1 MRIQLQNNNYVAKAG
16 VGGGP
21 VTYLANAVTELARR
35 GHHVSVLCRTPNGSG
50 PSAERHVAATVY
62 YHEDLPIHGRQ
73 WLVQPLALGL
83 RLRRLIPRYVR
94 GAEVV
99 LARNSTY
106 AYATAKASPAHPLIY
121 VAPGNPHREMLLDM
135 PATKRRERLYRRLLA
150 WQEYYIERVGLRGA
164 DHVVVFSE
172 MKRRETVDGYGIDP
186 GKISVIPP
194 GYPPPAPGDPAANA
208 ALRAALEIPAGAPVI
223 LSLCRLVP
231 HKNLPLLLR
240 AFARLETAGAY
251 LVVVSDGEERPRL
264 ERMAADL
271 GIAGR
276 TRFTGRQPDVARYYA
291 IASVYV
297 LPSLYEAFGFT
308 YLEAMAAGVPCIGLR
323 ADYPRIVLPTAEI
336 IEDGVTCLCV
346 GNTEE
351 EMRGALDRVLGDP
364 GLRRSMGEAARQRC
378 AERYSWQRHF
388 DGVLRLTAPPAAGAA
403 VARGAP

>member
-1 MRIQLQNNNYVAKAG
+1 MRIQLQNNNYVAKVG
-16 VGGGP
+16 IGGGP
-21 VTYLANAVTELARR
+21 VTYLAHAVTELARR
-35 GHHVSVLCRTPNGSG
+35 GHQVSVLCRTPNGSG
-50 PSAERHVAATVY
+50 ASAEQHAAATVY

-73 WLVQPLALGL
+73 WLVQPLVLGL

-99 LARNSTY
+99 LARNPTY
-106 AYATAKASPAHPLIY
+106 AYATAKASPGHPLIY
-121 VAPGNPHREMLLDM
+121 VAPGNPYREMLLDM
-135 PATKRRERLYRRLLA
+135 PAARRRERLYRRLLA

-186 GKISVIPP
+186 GKISVIAP

-208 ALRAALEIPAGAPVI
+208 ALRAALEIPAEAPVV

-240 AFARLETAGAY
+240 AFARLATAGAY
-251 LVVVSDGEERPRL
+251 LVIVSDGEERPAL
-264 ERMAADL
+264 ERLAADL

-291 IASVYV
+291 IAGVYV

-336 IEDGVTCLCV
+336 VEDGVTGFCV
-346 GNTEE
+346 GNAVEE
-351 EMRGALDRVLGDP
+351 LRHALDRILGDP
-364 GLRRSMGEAARQRC
+364 GLRRRMGEAARQRC

-388 DGVLRLTAPPAAGAA
+388 DGVLRLAGPPAAAGRAA
-403 VARGAP
+403 A